1 MIRIAVPAAVAVL
14 ALAGCSSSDGTAT
27 PGPATTTTTKAGAS
41 APVST
46 PPTTPAVDP
55 YDVYLKN
62 APKGEKTLSR
72 EDAALRARL
81 GCGKTYAPGTV
92 DAVLATAYRDYC
104 K

>member
-1 MIRIAVPAAVAVL
+1 MHRTAVLAAVAVV

-27 PGPATTTTTKAGAS
+27 PGPTTVTKTSAS
-41 APVST
+41 APAST
-46 PPTTPAVDP
+46 PPSTPAVDP

-92 DAVLATAYRDYC
+92 DAVLAAAYRDYC